1 MQDRVVYERMLK
13 ARHILQNLRPESK
26 SKIALQG
33 GTLCCSDERVR
44 DDQAVGHVGD
54 GEFSSRSFTMWWF
67 QS

>member
-26 SKIALQG
+26 STIALQG
-33 GTLCCSDERVR
+33 DTLCCSDEKVR
-44 DDQAVGHVGD
+44 DQTVGYVGD
-54 GEFSSRSFTMWWF
+54 AEFSSSPRAMWKF